1 MFFVYVLRCSDGSYY
16 TGHTD
21 NLDAR
26 LADHHLG
33 TLGGYTSTRRPVQLL
48 WSECVGTRD
57 EALAAEVRIKGWSR
71 NKKEALIRGDWDLV
85 REFSRRRGGRARLDA
100 T

>member
-48 WSECVGTRD
+48 WSVS
-57 EALAAEVRIKGWSR
+57 ALATKRWPRRYGLRVGHAT
-71 NKKEALIRGDWDLV
+71 
-85 REFSRRRGGRARLDA
+85 RRRRSFAETGISFASSLDA
-100 T
+100 AAAGPA